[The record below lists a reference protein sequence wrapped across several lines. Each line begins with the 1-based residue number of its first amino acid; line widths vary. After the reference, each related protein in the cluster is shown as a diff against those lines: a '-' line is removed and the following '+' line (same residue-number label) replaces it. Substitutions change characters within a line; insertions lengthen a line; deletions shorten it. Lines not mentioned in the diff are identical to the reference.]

1 MDAETLRETFRRDGI
16 VFLDGVLRGSALASF
31 QDQVSRELS
40 RPAIPPESG
49 TPTGVA
55 LSDPSTWP
63 KGNARRVIE
72 VVPPGVGEHWRALAT
87 APELVRALDALLG
100 DGAWELP
107 DNQPHGGPC
116 DVRHWYCPVVFP
128 EAAAT
133 DEPAADDDPARA
145 IEDLRGYRCAYN
157 AAHSQSGYNAL
168 RHLLAPL
175 ASGEPFFSKTLA
187 TGAHRGSMVAVRD
200 READVCAVD
209 CVTWA
214 LSQDVDNCCDGLR
227 IVALTASAP
236 ALPYITHRL
245 RSNVDVAA
253 LQDALM
259 DALQQVPG
267 VTRSALRLRGFSVL
281 SSKDYDVICEMQDAA
296 IELGFPELQ

>member
-145 IEDLRGYRCAYN
+145 RARASWRRGDVGRDQRAWTPVSYT
-157 AAHSQSGYNAL
+157 
-168 RHLLAPL
+168 HL
-175 ASGEPFFSKTLA
+175 TLP
-187 TGAHRGSMVAVRD
+187 TN
-200 READVCAVD
+200 REV
-209 CVTWA
+209 
-214 LSQDVDNCCDGLR
+214 
-227 IVALTASAP
+227 
-236 ALPYITHRL
+236 
-245 RSNVDVAA
+245 
-253 LQDALM
+253 
-259 DALQQVPG
+259 
-267 VTRSALRLRGFSVL
+267 
-281 SSKDYDVICEMQDAA
+281 
-296 IELGFPELQ
+296 